1 MSKPAARIGDMHVC
15 PMVTPGVPPV
25 PHVGGPIMGPGV
37 PTVLI
42 GNMPAAVMGD
52 MCTCVGPPDSLILG
66 STGVLIGGKPA
77 VRMGDI
83 TVHGGSVVVGCPTVL
98 IGEISPGTVMTKQSL
113 TVLEQ
118 LPPKA
123 SGVAQQVLSMQQAA
137 DEGKPFCEVC
147 GEVSN
152 VPPKKEEEKQKEIEK
167 MPQLLDF
174 YITDKQGNRIEN
186 AKIGEEILL
195 VVKTANMVG
204 VKVNISLSNNK
215 LDYKYQGK
223 RLDNDIL
230 KNYTLKYD
238 EDKLR
243 LKVIKPK
250 DSLT

>member
-15 PMVTPGVPPV
+15 PMVTPGLPPI

-77 VRMGDI
+77 VRMGDM
-83 TVHGGSVVVGCPTVL
+83 TVHGGSVMMGCPTVL

-147 GEVSN
+147 GEVDNPVSEETMDELNEPIVEEAKSN
-152 VPPKKEEEKQKEIEK
+152 
-167 MPQLLDF
+167 
-174 YITDKQGNRIEN
+174 
-186 AKIGEEILL
+186 EEIAPIEEPE
-195 VVKTANMVG
+195 VEPC
-204 VKVNISLSNNK
+204 ILSIEWH
-215 LDYKYQGK
+215 KY
-223 RLDNDIL
+223 
-230 KNYTLKYD
+230 
-238 EDKLR
+238 E
-243 LKVIKPK
+243 
-250 DSLT
+250 